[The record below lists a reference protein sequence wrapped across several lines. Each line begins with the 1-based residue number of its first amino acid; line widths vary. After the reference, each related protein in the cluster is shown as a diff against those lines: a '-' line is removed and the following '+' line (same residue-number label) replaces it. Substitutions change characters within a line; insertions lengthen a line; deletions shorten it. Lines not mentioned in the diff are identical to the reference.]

1 MGGPLR
7 AGSLRVEVAVRERK
21 VYVGAAQADSLE
33 ELPQELAPDALVE
46 LPNGRRW
53 LRKLDKLAIAQRWR
67 SRFTASAPLSAD
79 TRWQLLYKEQGKNAR
94 HITGLGAFPENW
106 TSFVDCLNELPDVS
120 IQQQNHLEYIRFLLV
135 EKVPVITGRK
145 RTVVELREKLVLDRR
160 KRMILYNRHKEDF
173 GTERHAYDLPKAVS
187 NLLDALDKPAAF
199 EQRLHVRCID
209 GSDTAAHRALAA
221 PRPPR
226 GGAHLPLRCTGHAGG
241 LAALP
246 AHAARGHGRH
256 PRPLL
261 CSRSLPVRERGAGER
276 TAMRQSARCS
286 REIDRHWIPA
296 ILKVLINTA
305 YLQEYDR

>member
-21 VYVGAAQADSLE
+21 VYVGVARADSLE

-46 LPNGRRW
+46 LTNGRRW

-94 HITGLGAFPENW
+94 HIIGLGAFPENW
-106 TSFVDCLNELPDVS
+106 TSFVDCLNELPDVA

-209 GSDTAAHRALAA
+209 GSDTGARLIVRWQRHDRLEAGLTCHYDAQDMPADWPLFLRMLHEAMGGIRGRFFALDRFPFESAAQA
-221 PRPPR
+221 
-226 GGAHLPLRCTGHAGG
+226 
-241 LAALP
+241 
-246 AHAARGHGRH
+246 
-256 PRPLL
+256 
-261 CSRSLPVRERGAGER
+261 
-276 TAMRQSARCS
+276 SAQ
-286 REIDRHWIPA
+286 P
-296 ILKVLINTA
+296 
-305 YLQEYDR
+305 

>member
-21 VYVGAAQADSLE
+21 VYVGVARADSLE

-79 TRWQLLYKEQGKNAR
+79 MRWQLLYKEQGKNAR
-94 HITGLGAFPENW
+94 HIIGLGAFPENW
-106 TSFVDCLNELPDVS
+106 TLFVDCLNELPDVT

-209 GSDTAAHRALAA
+209 GSDTGARLIVRWQRTTASRRGSLAITMRRTCRRTGRSSCACCTRPWAASAA
-221 PRPPR
+221 
-226 GGAHLPLRCTGHAGG
+226 ASLRSIA
-241 LAALP
+241 
-246 AHAARGHGRH
+246 
-256 PRPLL
+256 
-261 CSRSLPVRERGAGER
+261 SRSR
-276 TAMRQSARCS
+276 ARRRRAHS
-286 REIDRHWIPA
+286 HEAEHSM
-296 ILKVLINTA
+296 
-305 YLQEYDR
+305 

>member
-1 MGGPLR
+1 M
-7 AGSLRVEVAVRERK
+7 
-21 VYVGAAQADSLE
+21 
-33 ELPQELAPDALVE
+33 
-46 LPNGRRW
+46 PNGRRW

-199 EQRLHVRCID
+199 EHRLHVRCNDRLEAGLTCHYDAQDMPADWPLFLRMLYEAMGGIRGRFFALD
-209 GSDTAAHRALAA
+209 RFPFESAAQA
-221 PRPPR
+221 
-226 GGAHLPLRCTGHAGG
+226 
-241 LAALP
+241 
-246 AHAARGHGRH
+246 
-256 PRPLL
+256 
-261 CSRSLPVRERGAGER
+261 
-276 TAMRQSARCS
+276 SAQ
-286 REIDRHWIPA
+286 P
-296 ILKVLINTA
+296 
-305 YLQEYDR
+305 